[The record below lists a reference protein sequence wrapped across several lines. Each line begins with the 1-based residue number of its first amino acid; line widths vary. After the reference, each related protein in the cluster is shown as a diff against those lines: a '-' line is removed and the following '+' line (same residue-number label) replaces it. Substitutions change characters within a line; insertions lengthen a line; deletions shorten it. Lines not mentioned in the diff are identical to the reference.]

1 MNNLTLMFFKTKEL
15 IQYICSFF
23 LRDLWDVILM
33 RLKNCDSQCLHSNI
47 VTELIEQNI
56 LNLKKD
62 ILNLNEVFKSQ
73 VMFEMC
79 YTL

>member
-1 MNNLTLMFFKTKEL
+1 
-15 IQYICSFF
+15 
-23 LRDLWDVILM
+23 M

>member
-1 MNNLTLMFFKTKEL
+1 MFFKTKEL

-23 LRDLWDVILM
+23 LRDLWDIILM
-33 RLKNCDSQCLHSNI
+33 RLKNCDSQCPHSNI